1 VKVFNNEKNFEMS
14 LKFDS
19 DNVPY
24 VEFGSYSIRLENNEL
39 PTEYKE
45 KAMVELRE
53 TPEIIDKAINELRSL
68 LKGN

>member
-1 VKVFNNEKNFEMS
+1 VKVINNEKNFEMS